1 MEIGRQFPDVD
12 WIASPES
19 EQHLGPEKQGG
30 GRETEIGK
38 TSNVV
43 SSVSRGQICHS
54 NKKNTLRIH
63 FFKRNWF
70 FFALSRYS

>member
-43 SSVSRGQICHS
+43 SSVEVKSVSLIKRTHYEYTFPNAVG
-54 NKKNTLRIH
+54 
-63 FFKRNWF
+63 FFCLK
-70 FFALSRYS
+70 